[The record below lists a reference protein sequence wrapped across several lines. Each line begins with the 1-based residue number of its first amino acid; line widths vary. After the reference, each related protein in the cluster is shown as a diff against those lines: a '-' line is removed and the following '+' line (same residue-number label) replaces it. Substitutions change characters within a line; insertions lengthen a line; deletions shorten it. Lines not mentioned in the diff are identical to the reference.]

1 MEYVSKVVEF
11 LIQTLTR
18 LGPISGVV
26 LILLESI
33 FPVLPLGVFITL
45 NMQAFGSGLGFILSW
60 LSTCLGCFLSFL
72 FFKRISIK
80 RLDTLLKK
88 KKYKNLSRIIKRFHD
103 MPFSNFVILLALPF
117 TPAFLMNIAAGI
129 SKMSDERFMVSLLL
143 GKVPIVFFWGY
154 IGKSLLE
161 SITDIKTLM
170 MISILVTIAYLLSKW
185 VEAKYKI

>member
-1 MEYVSKVVEF
+1 MEYISKVVEF

-45 NMQAFGSGLGFILSW
+45 NMQAFGNTLGFILSW

-72 FFKRISIK
+72 FFKHLSVK
-80 RLDTLLKK
+80 KLDIILKK
-88 KKYKNLSRIIKRFHD
+88 KKYKNVSRLINRFSN

-117 TPAFLMNIAAGI
+117 TPAFLMNIVAGI
-129 SKMSDERFMVSLLL
+129 AKFSDEKFMVSLLL
-143 GKVPIVFFWGY
+143 GKASIVFFWGY

-161 SITDIKTLM
+161 SITDIKTIII
-170 MISILVTIAYLLSKW
+170 ISILISIAYLLSKW
-185 VEAKYKI
+185 VEKKYKI